1 MLVALYKPTVRLF
14 ILAAARHFS
23 QLAPS
28 TRNELSSTQTNR
40 NHLLA
45 EKSNLDNPL
54 PSTASRSVK
63 VQINLNSRDVHY
75 GFDTILHLQT
85 LTE

>member
-45 EKSNLDNPL
+45 EKSNLDNPPINVVSQRQSTNKFKFSRCSL
-54 PSTASRSVK
+54 RIRHNTPSA
-63 VQINLNSRDVHY
+63 DVN
-75 GFDTILHLQT
+75 
-85 LTE
+85 